1 MGVIQRIRKMTN
13 DRPKILLIDDEPAIC
28 EACQQ
33 IFTENNYLVE
43 IAQNGTEGLKKFEEF
58 NPDVVFIDLKMP
70 GISGNEVLR
79 KIIEKKTDAIPIV
92 ITGYAS
98 IESAV
103 ESMKNGAFDF
113 LPKPFTSEELLMI
126 TKRGLERKR
135 ILAEKK
141 RLESEKERMRQNF
154 ISLVSH
160 ELRTPLV
167 AVIQYLE
174 VLSGGMAGQI
184 SDQQKN
190 ILERMKIRLKEL
202 LDIINRWLKLARIE
216 ELNLKENFQEFEIKE
231 VIEESVEMLKPLFQ
245 EKKINIVSNLSN
257 EAIRIFGDRDLIK
270 EVFVNIIT
278 NGIKYNREKGS
289 LFINSRINGEFV
301 VTEIIDTGIGISE
314 DEIKRLGE
322 EFYRVKRE
330 GIAGGSGLGL
340 SIVKKI
346 LEIHNG
352 KLEIKSKID
361 EGSNFS
367 VYLPIAISQ
376 SRKEK
381 KE

>member
-1 MGVIQRIRKMTN
+1 
-13 DRPKILLIDDEPAIC
+13 
-28 EACQQ
+28 
-33 IFTENNYLVE
+33 
-43 IAQNGTEGLKKFEEF
+43 TEGLKKFEEF